1 MGIPSIKIQNG
12 QKVLYV
18 KDEPFIMISG
28 EVHNSA
34 SSSAEFMRPI
44 WEKAKRLK
52 LNSLLLPV
60 SWEMIE
66 PEEGVFDFTIVDALI
81 NQAREFNM
89 KIGFLW
95 FGAWKNA
102 QCYYAPEW
110 VKQDLNRFSRAQVE
124 KGKNFLK
131 LPEFYGMPYTTLSAF
146 CEETK
151 TADAKAFQTL
161 MSHIYQVDGS
171 EQTVV
176 TMQVENETGIM
187 GCAREH
193 SDIAD
198 QKFAEAVPGRLV
210 SYLKEHKEE
219 LGTFVGENFDP
230 NAPEGSSWEAVF
242 GEGAEEI
249 FTAYYTADYVNTVAR
264 AGKEVYPIPMA
275 VNCWLDKN
283 QKPGRYPVG
292 GPTAKVMDIW
302 LCAAPAIDVIAPDI
316 YIPAFN
322 DVVKQYHTKGN
333 PLYIAETATH
343 SYAGV
348 REIYSVG
355 KHHIMCFAPFGIEDM
370 GNPFNAMQ
378 GRLFGMDT
386 EDEMLKTPQNE
397 EEYAK
402 INELLSGM
410 IPVLGNLYG
419 SEKLLGASNEE
430 GRIAEF
436 SFAPFKI
443 TADFGSSYIERTN
456 GACLAAKINE
466 NEFLILAMGCTV
478 SFDSTDASL
487 PGVDILKAEQGSYVN
502 GEFHADCRLNGDET
516 AIMIAE
522 KPTLY
527 KVKLFAY

>member
-1 MGIPSIKIQNG
+1 M
-12 QKVLYV
+12 
-18 KDEPFIMISG
+18 E
-28 EVHNSA
+28 
-34 SSSAEFMRPI
+34 
-44 WEKAKRLK
+44 
-52 LNSLLLPV
+52 
-60 SWEMIE
+60 
-66 PEEGVFDFTIVDALI
+66 
-81 NQAREFNM
+81 
-89 KIGFLW
+89 
-95 FGAWKNA
+95 
-102 QCYYAPEW
+102 
-110 VKQDLNRFSRAQVE
+110 
-124 KGKNFLK
+124 
-131 LPEFYGMPYTTLSAF
+131 
-146 CEETK
+146 
-151 TADAKAFQTL
+151 
-161 MSHIYQVDGS
+161 HIYRIDGS

-198 QKFAEAVPGRLV
+198 QKFAEAVPEALL
-210 SYLKEHKEE
+210 SYLHAHSDE
-219 LGTFVGENFDP
+219 LGTFVKANFNED
-230 NAPEGSSWEAVF
+230 AGAGSSWEEVF

-249 FTAYYTADYVNTVAR
+249 FTAYYTADYVNTVAE
-264 AGKEVYPIPMA
+264 AGKEIYPIPMA

-302 LCAAPAIDVIAPDI
+302 LSAAPAIDIIAPDI

-322 DVVKQYHTKGN
+322 DVTAQYHTKGN

-355 KHHIMCFAPFGIEDM
+355 KHHIMCFAPFGIEDL

-386 EDEMLKTPQNE
+386 EDEMLKTPQNTD
-397 EEYAK
+397 EYAK
-402 INELLSGM
+402 INELILGM
-410 IPVLGNLYG
+410 IPVLGSLYG
-419 SEKLLGASNEE
+419 SEKLKGSSNEE
-430 GRIAEF
+430 GRIADFEF
-436 SFAPFKI
+436 SPFKI

-456 GACLAAKINE
+456 GACLAAQIAD
-466 NEFLILAMGCTV
+466 NEFVILAMGCAV
-478 SFDSTDASL
+478 SFESIDPALS
-487 PGVDILKAEQGSYVN
+487 GVDILKAEDGCYKDGVFRPN
-502 GEFHADCRLNGDET
+502 CRLNGDEA